1 MVETGV
7 REHAMSSPVLLCIDD
22 RPEVLKI
29 RKANLEERGFSVLTA
44 TNGPTAISILANTAI
59 AAVLLEY
66 KSEGIDAEAVALNI
80 KRRLPH
86 EPIVLLSAYSELP
99 QRVLWLI
106 DEYVMRSESLDS
118 LVRVIERVTGSAKA
132 NGRTFAA

>member
-1 MVETGV
+1 MTT
-7 REHAMSSPVLLCIDD
+7 PVLLCIDD
-22 RPEVLKI
+22 RPALLKI

-44 TNGPTAISILANTAI
+44 TTAPRAISILENTAI

-80 KRRLPH
+80 KRRFPR
-86 EPIVLLSAYSELP
+86 EPIVLVSAYSELP
-99 QRVLWLI
+99 QRVLWLV

-118 LVRVIERVTGSAKA
+118 LVRVIEQVTGSAK
-132 NGRTFAA
+132 GKSRTVAA